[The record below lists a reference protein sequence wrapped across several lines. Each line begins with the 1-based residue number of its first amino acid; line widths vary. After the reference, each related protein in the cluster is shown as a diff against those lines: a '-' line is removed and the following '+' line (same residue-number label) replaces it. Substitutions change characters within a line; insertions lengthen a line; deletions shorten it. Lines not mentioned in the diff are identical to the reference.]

1 MDLTRRDAL
10 LAAAATAALPS
21 ALAAQTAG
29 ADFHRIRVGSLDVT
43 IATEGVIA
51 RASLPPTFVPNASPE
66 EVTAALRAGGHESV
80 PANTYNVT
88 AVRTR
93 DGLVLLDCGFGPQ
106 GGPAGTGRL
115 AANMSAA
122 GVDLSEVRILA
133 FSHFHGDHIGGLLGA
148 GGAPAFPNARILVPE
163 REWTFWN
170 DEGEMSRGPEARRPA
185 FVNARNRFAPYAAR
199 VERFAPGA
207 EIAPG
212 VRAVA
217 SPGHAPGHSSFLISD
232 GNDQFFVIAD
242 AVNLPALFMAR
253 PDWFPS
259 FDMDPPTAVA
269 TRRAM
274 LDRLATDRIRA
285 VGYHFP
291 MPATG
296 FVERAGSGYR
306 FVLG

>member
-1 MDLTRRDAL
+1 MDITRRDAL
-10 LAAAATAALPS
+10 VAAAVTAALPS

-29 ADFHRIRVGSLDVT
+29 ADFHRIRVGSLDVAV
-43 IATEGVIA
+43 ATDGLVQ

-66 EVTAALRAGGHESV
+66 EVSAALRAGGHETV

-93 DGLVLLDCGFGPQ
+93 EGLVLLDTGFGPQ
-106 GGPAGTGRL
+106 GGPAGTNRM
-115 AANMSAA
+115 AANLRAA
-122 GVDLSEVRILA
+122 GMDLADVRIVA
-133 FSHFHGDHIGGLLGA
+133 ISHFHGDHIGGLLGE

-163 REWTFWN
+163 PEWAFWT
-170 DEGEMSRGPEARRPA
+170 DEGEMARGPEARRPA
-185 FVNARNRFAPYAAR
+185 FANVRNRFAPYAAR
-199 VERFAPGA
+199 VERFALGA

-212 VRAVA
+212 VRS
-217 SPGHAPGHSSFLISD
+217 SPTVGHSPGHSSFLIADGSD
-232 GNDQFFVIAD
+232 QLFITAD
-242 AVNLPALFMAR
+242 SVNLPALFMAR

-259 FDMDPPTAVA
+259 FDMDPPRAVA

-274 LDRLATDRIRA
+274 LDRLATDRIRT

-296 FVERAGSGYR
+296 FVERAGNGYR

>member
-1 MDLTRRDAL
+1 MDLTRRNAL
-10 LAAAATAALPS
+10 LAAAATAALPGT
-21 ALAAQTAG
+21 LAAQGAG

-43 IATEGVIA
+43 VATDGLVQ
-51 RASLPPTFVPNASPE
+51 RASLPPTFVPNASAE

-93 DGLVLLDCGFGPQ
+93 QGVVLLDCGFGPQ
-106 GGPAGTGRL
+106 GGPAGTNRL
-115 AANMSAA
+115 AANMRAA
-122 GVDLSEVRILA
+122 GIELSEVRILA
-133 FSHFHGDHIGGLLGA
+133 FSHFHGDHVGGLLGE

-163 REWTFWN
+163 PEWAFWN
-170 DEGEMSRGPEARRPA
+170 DDGEMSRGPEARRPA
-185 FVNARNRFAPYAAR
+185 FVNARSRFAPYAAR
-199 VERFAPGA
+199 VERFALGA

-212 VRAVA
+212 VRSVA
-217 SPGHAPGHSSFLISD
+217 TVGHSPGHSSFLIAD
-232 GNDQFFVIAD
+232 GNEQLFVTAD

-253 PDWFPS
+253 TDWFPM

-274 LDRLATDRIRA
+274 LDRLATDRIRT

-296 FVERAGSGYR
+296 FVERAGSNYR

>member
-1 MDLTRRDAL
+1 
-10 LAAAATAALPS
+10 
-21 ALAAQTAG
+21 
-29 ADFHRIRVGSLDVT
+29 
-43 IATEGVIA
+43 
-51 RASLPPTFVPNASPE
+51 
-66 EVTAALRAGGHESV
+66 
-80 PANTYNVT
+80 
-88 AVRTR
+88 
-93 DGLVLLDCGFGPQ
+93 
-106 GGPAGTGRL
+106 
-115 AANMSAA
+115 
-122 GVDLSEVRILA
+122 
-133 FSHFHGDHIGGLLGA
+133 
-148 GGAPAFPNARILVPE
+148 
-163 REWTFWN
+163 
-170 DEGEMSRGPEARRPA
+170 MSRGPEARRPA

-217 SPGHAPGHSSFLISD
+217 SPGHAPGHSSFLIAD
-232 GNDQFFVIAD
+232 GNDQLFVIAD

-253 PDWFPS
+253 PDWFPM

-274 LDRLATDRIRA
+274 LDRLATDRIRT